1 MQRILCSLTLTMVTT
16 LVGVNCLSG
25 MVSAAQSEKLAPQ
38 VYRLQAGKDLQ
49 YKLQDILIRA
59 VAGDVIE
66 FDAGTFKLTRQI
78 DITTDNLTLRG
89 QGSDKT
95 TLSFKGQL
103 SGGQGIE
110 ATGNN
115 FVVEGLAIED
125 TSGNAIKVLGSR
137 NVTFRD
143 VRTEWTGKAE
153 SSNGAYGLYPVQCTN
168 VLIDACIAIGAS
180 DSGIYV
186 GQSRN
191 VVVRGCRAERNVAG
205 IEIENTID
213 ADVYENIA
221 TNNAGG
227 LLVFDL
233 PGLQQKAGRNVR
245 VYQNRIVENNHEN
258 FAAPG
263 NIVAGVPAGTG
274 LMIMAT
280 DHVEVFNND
289 IKNNQTANVSVVSYL
304 ISGKKIKDQT
314 YDPISEAISIHD
326 NRISGGGTKPSGIL
340 SQLAPVIGTPLPD
353 IVFDGIVNPQRFVD
367 GQLPAALQ
375 HSVRD
380 NGEAT
385 FIDIKVADFSA
396 ENVAAGKYR
405 PSLDVSPYAKP
416 RPSLAPVVLADH
428 DPPATVADKAILA
441 YRSAPEHLSEFG
453 LFQGNG
459 ATQQPADGVVPYD
472 LNTTLFT
479 DYASKYRFIRVP
491 EGTTVQY
498 TDQGVLDF
506 PEGTVI
512 AKTFAYPVDATDPA
526 KGDRLIETRIE
537 LLQDGEWFGYS
548 YRWNDE
554 QTDAT
559 LLLGGGELEVS
570 WIDEVGDRV
579 SNRYEIPNA
588 NQCLNCHSKSKA
600 YVPIGPTAMNM
611 NRDFAFAEGSANQ
624 LDYLADKHLL
634 ANLPPAEKRE
644 RMPVSDDPAT
654 GTLDQR
660 AHAWLDVNCAHCHS
674 PEGIARTSGLDLRYS
689 QTDPGKF
696 GLWKSPVAAGHG
708 TGGRDYD
715 IVPGKPNES
724 ILLYR
729 IQSDDPSIRMP
740 NVGRT
745 MVPVEAAQLIEE
757 WIAAMPKEK

>member
-1 MQRILCSLTLTMVTT
+1 MQSRDRRWHQSYSPITIL
-16 LVGVNCLSG
+16 
-25 MVSAAQSEKLAPQ
+25 PQ
-38 VYRLQAGKDLQ
+38 RLQTKRSWPIARRQNTCLN
-49 YKLQDILIRA
+49 LA
-59 VAGDVIE
+59 C
-66 FDAGTFKLTRQI
+66 FKVTGRLSSRLT
-78 DITTDNLTLRG
+78 
-89 QGSDKT
+89 
-95 TLSFKGQL
+95 
-103 SGGQGIE
+103 
-110 ATGNN
+110 
-115 FVVEGLAIED
+115 
-125 TSGNAIKVLGSR
+125 
-137 NVTFRD
+137 
-143 VRTEWTGKAE
+143 
-153 SSNGAYGLYPVQCTN
+153 
-168 VLIDACIAIGAS
+168 AS
-180 DSGIYV
+180 
-186 GQSRN
+186 
-191 VVVRGCRAERNVAG
+191 C
-205 IEIENTID
+205 
-213 ADVYENIA
+213 
-221 TNNAGG
+221 
-227 LLVFDL
+227 L
-233 PGLQQKAGRNVR
+233 
-245 VYQNRIVENNHEN
+245 
-258 FAAPG
+258 
-263 NIVAGVPAGTG
+263 
-274 LMIMAT
+274 
-280 DHVEVFNND
+280 
-289 IKNNQTANVSVVSYL
+289 
-304 ISGKKIKDQT
+304 
-314 YDPISEAISIHD
+314 
-326 NRISGGGTKPSGIL
+326 
-340 SQLAPVIGTPLPD
+340 
-353 IVFDGIVNPQRFVD
+353 
-367 GQLPAALQ
+367 
-375 HSVRD
+375 
-380 NGEAT
+380 
-385 FIDIKVADFSA
+385 
-396 ENVAAGKYR
+396 
-405 PSLDVSPYAKP
+405 
-416 RPSLAPVVLADH
+416 
-428 DPPATVADKAILA
+428 
-441 YRSAPEHLSEFG
+441 
-453 LFQGNG
+453 
-459 ATQQPADGVVPYD
+459 
-472 LNTTLFT
+472 TTLFT

-644 RMPVSDDPAT
+644 KMPVSDDPAT

-689 QTDPGKF
+689 QSDPGKF